1 VILENLKMPPYST
14 TMMGVVKGV
23 LDFYGLKM
31 SPAMAF
37 GGSGHAFLINIH
49 EVICPSGPYCWKY
62 EPFYKLVGNLGLE
75 MTSLGFFHSGSSREE
90 RARIEQTLREH
101 LDQGRP
107 CAFGNM
113 ENQLIRGYDG
123 DKFLFGVPWTCS
135 PDITPEAL
143 TFGTW
148 AEFGKQVH
156 VTFFAFRKQAR
167 QDDATIIRESLCHAV
182 DLFRNPERHS
192 EEHYGIGLKA
202 YDNWLKGVEAGH
214 GAEHGNWWNAQV
226 WSECREMASGWFTEI
241 AALRPGEVA
250 KRARVLSRDYREIAG
265 LLAKVGDKEFG
276 AGAKA
281 GIIRDLKT
289 REERAVAQVEGLLA
303 LLS

>member
-1 VILENLKMPPYST
+1 MILENLKMQPYST
-14 TMMGVVKGV
+14 TMLGVVKGV
-23 LDFYGLKM
+23 LDFYDLKV

-49 EVICPSGPYCWKY
+49 EAICPSGPYCWNY

-75 MTSLGFFHSGSSREE
+75 MTSLGFFHPGSTPEE
-90 RARIEQTLREH
+90 KGRIEQALKGF

-113 ENQLIRGYDG
+113 ENQLIRGYD
-123 DKFLFGVPWTCS
+123 DAKFLLGIPWK
-135 PDITPEAL
+135 PMELTPETL
-143 TFGTW
+143 TFGAW
-148 AEFGKQVH
+148 PEFGKEIH

-167 QDDATIIRESLCHAV
+167 QDDAVIIRESLRHAI

-192 EEHYGIGLKA
+192 AEHYGIGLKA
-202 YDNWLKGVEAGH
+202 YDNWLKAVEAGH

-226 WSECREMASGWFTEI
+226 WSECRKMASGWFTEI

-250 KRARVLSRDYREIAG
+250 KRARVLSRNYREIAG
-265 LLAKVGDKEFG
+265 LLAKAGDKELG

-289 REERAVAQVEGLLA
+289 REERAIAQVEELLA

>member
-1 VILENLKMPPYST
+1 
-14 TMMGVVKGV
+14 
-23 LDFYGLKM
+23 M

-49 EVICPSGPYCWKY
+49 EVICPSGPYVWKY

-75 MTSLGFFHSGSSREE
+75 MADLGCFDEKSSPEE
-90 RARIEQTLREH
+90 RSRIEQTLKAT

-113 ENQLIRGYDG
+113 ENQLILGHD
-123 DKFLFGVPWTCS
+123 DKGFLLGVPWK
-135 PDITPEAL
+135 PMEITPETL

-148 AEFGKQVH
+148 QEFGKEIH
-156 VTFFAFRKQAR
+156 GMFFAFRKQAR
-167 QDDATIIRESLCHAV
+167 KDDAVIIRESLRHAV

-192 EEHYGIGLKA
+192 EEHYGIGPKA
-202 YDNWLKGVEAGH
+202 YDNWLKGIEAGH

-226 WSECREMASGWFTEI
+226 WSECRQMASGWFTEI

-250 KRARVLSRDYREIAG
+250 KQARVLSRGYGEIAG
-265 LLAKVGDKEFG
+265 LLAKVGDKELG

-289 REERAVAQVEGLLA
+289 REASAIAQVEELLN

>member
-1 VILENLKMPPYST
+1 MVIENLKMPPYNT

-23 LDFYGLKM
+23 LDFYDIRM

-37 GGSGHAFLINIH
+37 GGSGHAFLINVH
-49 EVICPSGPYCWKY
+49 EKICPSGPYCWNY
-62 EPFYKLVGNLGLE
+62 EPFYKLVGNLGIE
-75 MTSLGFFHSGSSREE
+75 MTSLGFFHPGSTPEE
-90 RARIEQTLREH
+90 RGKIEQTLRAL

-113 ENQLIRGYDG
+113 ENQLIRGYDR
-123 DKFLFGVPWTCS
+123 DKFLFALPWTCA
-135 PDITPEAL
+135 PEVTPETL

-148 AEFGKQVH
+148 AEFGKEIH
-156 VTFFAFRKQAR
+156 VTFFAFRKQER
-167 QDDATIIRESLCHAV
+167 KDDAVIIRDSLSHAI

-226 WSECREMASGWFTEI
+226 WSECRQMASGWFTEI
-241 AALRPGEVA
+241 AALRPGDVA
-250 KRARVLSRDYREIAG
+250 KLARVLSHGYGEIAG
-265 LLAKVGDKEFG
+265 LLAKAGDKELG

-289 REERAVAQVEGLLA
+289 REAKAIAQVEELFA
-303 LLS
+303 LLG